1 MERKRIR
8 RNGTGRL
15 AIQKRGVAMRLKD
28 KAAVVTGGAR
38 GLGRAFAL
46 RLAQEGAR
54 IMVMN
59 IVLGDKDLEDM
70 KETIRLIEALGGDAL
85 FFEGDVTSESD
96 TRAVAKATAEAFGR
110 IDILINNAAIYDGL
124 VRKPFHEI
132 SLDEWDRVMAVNV
145 KGAFLAIRSVF
156 PYMKAQQYGK
166 IINLC
171 SETAFTGSHGFV
183 HYVSSKGGI
192 LALTRSLAVE
202 LGPHNICI
210 NALAPG
216 FTDTEASRS
225 LADVA
230 RYDTSRTPLKRVGT
244 PEDITGAA
252 LFLASPE
259 SDFITGQTLVVDGG
273 RYMH

>member
-1 MERKRIR
+1 
-8 RNGTGRL
+8 
-15 AIQKRGVAMRLKD
+15 MRLKD
-28 KAAVVTGGAR
+28 RVAIVTGGAR

-46 RLAQEGAR
+46 HLAREGAR

-59 IVLGDKDLEDM
+59 IVLADKDLQDM
-70 KETIRLIEALGGDAL
+70 RKTVRLIKEAGGEAE
-85 FFEGDVTSESD
+85 FFTGDVTSEQDCRSL
-96 TRAVAKATAEAFGR
+96 AEKTADAYGR

-124 VRKPFHEI
+124 VRKPFDQI

-145 KGAFLAIRSVF
+145 KGVFLATRGVF
-156 PYMKAQQYGK
+156 PFMKQQAYGK
-166 IINLC
+166 IVNLC

-183 HYVSSKGGI
+183 HYVASKGGI

-210 NALAPG
+210 NAVAPG

-225 LADVA
+225 LADVKQ
-230 RYDTSRTPLKRVGT
+230 YDTTKTPLKRLGT

-259 SDFITGQTLVVDGG
+259 SDFITGQTVVVDGG